1 MRSMTPSVRLI
12 VTSRVCTRQVCTHSP
27 NDCIAKG
34 LSFIFKGRGGLGNIA
49 PDGGPGTETIGAAGH
64 PTESH
69 NHEFTSSGRGG
80 AGNIRQRSGSR
91 EPSKVSAFLHRLGHG
106 KDGDVEAK

>member
-1 MRSMTPSVRLI
+1 MTVAR
-12 VTSRVCTRQVCTHSP
+12 
-27 NDCIAKG
+27 G
-34 LSFIFKGRGGLGNIA
+34 LSFIFIGRGGLGNIA